1 MMSRNQRAKLA
12 QETLDILK
20 TGFYQTAAGNSVPLA
35 DQQAQSVAG
44 TVVYRPDGWKRVL
57 RKVDQTFLEVPPLV
71 ETKIEVTQETTM
83 EAAQRVIQ
91 REQAAHVAALNFA
104 SAKNPGGGFLN
115 GSQAQEECLARS
127 SGLYPTLTTTMEMY
141 QHNQLFGSLLYSEYL
156 MYSPNVPFFRDDEG
170 RLLEN
175 PYLLSIITAPAP
187 NAGAIQQNQPKSVA
201 KIQEVMF
208 GRMENILAVAF
219 LQGQTTLIL
228 GAWGCGVFRNDPKIV
243 ATLFAKH
250 LLTGGKFQNRFER
263 VVFAVY
269 ATPKEQH
276 NFLTFQSVFGK

>member
-20 TGFYQTAAGNSVPLA
+20 TGFYQTATGNSVHLA

-57 RKVDQTFLEVPPLV
+57 RKVNQIFLEVPPSV

-91 REQAAHVAALNFA
+91 REQATQVAALNFA

-170 RLLEN
+170 RLLET

-187 NAGAIQQNQPKSVA
+187 NAGAIQQNQPKSAA

-219 LQGQTTLIL
+219 LQGQKTLIL
-228 GAWGCGVFRNDPKIV
+228 GAWGCGVFRNDPKMV

-250 LLTGGKFQNRFER
+250 LLEGGKFHNRFER

-276 NFLTFQSVFGK
+276 NFLTFQSVFRP